1 MYNTAHVT
9 FTIHTMTSLEV
20 APTIQHT
27 QPNNKLHGCYLFTV
41 SNSGLLLETVGQS
54 MPGNVYP
61 QPNKEHFSSCDREI
75 SPITVTSEHDLNP
88 GQVKERNDCH
98 ITRHNV
104 TLV

>member
-1 MYNTAHVT
+1 MAVT
-9 FTIHTMTSLEV
+9 YSPF
-20 APTIQHT
+20 QT
-27 QPNNKLHGCYLFTV
+27 QVCF
-41 SNSGLLLETVGQS
+41 LETVGQS
-54 MPGNVYP
+54 MPGNVYS

-104 TLV
+104 TLVRGRHSLIVIIVVASR